1 MVVDSDAGRSPEHRI
16 SRDRTEHPTGHA
28 QEDNTTTPFPKAP
41 DKPLSS
47 LFPTLPEPMPLRK
60 STRLRDPSMNIVM
73 LGAATP
79 GATAGKRT
87 SWLAKA
93 REVKALEGNG
103 KKLNAHVIPSKM
115 R

>member
-1 MVVDSDAGRSPEHRI
+1 
-16 SRDRTEHPTGHA
+16 
-28 QEDNTTTPFPKAP
+28 
-41 DKPLSS
+41 
-47 LFPTLPEPMPLRK
+47 
-60 STRLRDPSMNIVM
+60 M

-103 KKLNAHVIPSKM
+103 KKLVVPVIPSHKRGFDKDM
-115 R
+115 LVGNNQEVRVPKIAKLVEGDIAPRNSKEIPFLLSTKRASNT